1 MINVD
6 CISNDREVS
15 VHLTH
20 VVMGVHVVMYVGKKS
35 NSEIMVCW
43 TYTGIHE
50 FVTTAVE
57 YLSQILSTSQ
67 APETSDRKKQHSCI
81 HTV

>member
-20 VVMGVHVVMYVGKKS
+20 VVMGVHGVMCVGKKS
-35 NSEIMVCW
+35 NSYIMVCC

-50 FVTTAVE
+50 SVTTAVE
-57 YLSQILSTSQ
+57 YLSQRWSTSQ
-67 APETSDRKKQHSCI
+67 APEKPDRKKQHSCI